1 MPKFFVEYINGE
13 NHLIIGEDAKH
24 IIKSLRMRVGDDI
37 IICDT
42 LGYDY
47 SCKIYDIGENLV
59 SLKIL
64 SRKKCESEPSI
75 KVTLYQ
81 GLPKGEKMDLIVQK
95 SVELGVFRIVPV
107 MMTRCISMPSSKSL
121 EKKIIR
127 WNKIA
132 ESAAK
137 QSGRGIIPSVENMI
151 KLNEALNFFG
161 KDEKVIFFYEGG
173 GESLGKLVKSSENK
187 ISIFIGPEG
196 GFSLEEVEFLKSIG
210 TASTLGKRILRTET
224 APIAALSAIM
234 YVTGNME

>member
-13 NHLIIGEDAKH
+13 NHLIKGEDAKH

-37 IICDT
+37 VICDT

-107 MMTRCISMPSSKSL
+107 MMNRCISTPSSKSL
-121 EKKIIR
+121 EKKITR

-137 QSGRGIIPSVENMI
+137 QSGRGIIPKVENMI

-173 GESLGKLVKSSENK
+173 GESLGKLVKPSENK